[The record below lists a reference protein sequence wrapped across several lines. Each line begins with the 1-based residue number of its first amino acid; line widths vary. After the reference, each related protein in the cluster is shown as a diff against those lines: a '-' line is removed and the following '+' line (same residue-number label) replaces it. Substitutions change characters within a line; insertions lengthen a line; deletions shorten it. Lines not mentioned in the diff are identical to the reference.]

1 MGKVVFVGNYK
12 GGVGKTTTVV
22 NFANC
27 LSKEG
32 HKVLTIDLDPQSS
45 LSEIQISSF
54 LSKTLAEL
62 EDDEVLNHIFD
73 LYITKIKKYPA
84 LNIPFPEKI
93 IHKRDDN
100 YFFIPSCFIKK
111 VWDLI
116 LLQCR
121 CCLILS
127 ICQYYGIY

>member
-1 MGKVVFVGNYK
+1 MGKIVFIGNYK

-22 NFANC
+22 NFANY

-62 EDDEVLNHIFD
+62 EDDEVFEGTKPEQQKNESSSKPSSNKNEPTFD
-73 LYITKIKKYPA
+73 KSDKSEVNKSEDKNET
-84 LNIPFPEKI
+84 
-93 IHKRDDN
+93 
-100 YFFIPSCFIKK
+100 
-111 VWDLI
+111 I
-116 LLQCR
+116 LVNSYCVDWNGCI
-121 CCLILS
+121 CCN
-127 ICQYYGIY
+127 

>member
-73 LYITKIKKYPA
+73 LYITKIKK
-84 LNIPFPEKI
+84 NI
-93 IHKRDDN
+93 R
-100 YFFIPSCFIKK
+100 
-111 VWDLI
+111 L
-116 LLQCR
+116 
-121 CCLILS
+121 
-127 ICQYYGIY
+127 